1 MNTALVVIDVQ
12 NYFVNNKTKSL
23 PTRIASFIRTSRFDY
38 VLFTQFVNN
47 ENSNFVKLLNW
58 RKCFSSPDIDIHP
71 TLVKFTTQENTFKK
85 TSYSIFKSDGFTDFL
100 KKHNIS
106 KLFLCGIDTDSC
118 VLASS
123 YDAFDLGYEIKV
135 IKKLCQSHS
144 GEDYNDAAIKII
156 DKSIQKDEK

>member
-12 NYFVNNKTKSL
+12 NYFVNDKTKDL
-23 PTRIASFIRTSRFDY
+23 PTKVVEFIKTSKFDY
-38 VLFTQFVNN
+38 VLFTQFINN
-47 ENSNFVKLLNW
+47 ENSNFVKLLDW

-71 TLVKFTTQENTFKK
+71 TLARFSNKENTFKK
-85 TSYSIFKSDGFTDFL
+85 TAYSIFKSHGFTDFL
-100 KKHNIS
+100 KKHDIS

-123 YDAFDLGYEIKV
+123 YEAFDLGYEIKV
-135 IKKLCQSHS
+135 VKNLCQSHS
-144 GEDYNDAAIKII
+144 GKDYNNAAVKII